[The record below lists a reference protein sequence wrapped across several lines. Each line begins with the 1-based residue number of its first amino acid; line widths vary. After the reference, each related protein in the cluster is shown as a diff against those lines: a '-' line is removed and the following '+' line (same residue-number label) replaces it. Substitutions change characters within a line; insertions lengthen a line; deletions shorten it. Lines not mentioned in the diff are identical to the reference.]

1 MKIFIT
7 SKGNSPEFRVD
18 PRFGRAE
25 FYVIYD
31 TETGEIIIRENPHK
45 HGRMAVGISLAQIA
59 IETGVDAAIS
69 GNFGPNA
76 FEVLKAAG
84 IRMFRAKKDQTV
96 IEAVNSLLKEE
107 LEEFKKATPR
117 EVAEKFEKELK

>member
-7 SKGNSPEFRVD
+7 SRGNSPESRVD

-31 TETGEIIIRENPHK
+31 TETGEMTAGENPHK
-45 HGRMAVGISLAQIA
+45 QGNMAVGISFAQIA
-59 IETGVDAAIS
+59 LEAGVEAAIS

-84 IRMFRAKKDQTV
+84 IRMYRAKDDQTV
-96 IEAVNSLLKEE
+96 MEAVNSLLKGE
-107 LEEFKKATPR
+107 LEEFKEATPR